1 MEEGDKL
8 ELDVIKKLIEQT
20 NSKHNN
26 FVKKADE
33 AEKYYKNE
41 NDIIRDRSPNNI
53 GKVNTANN
61 PLRNADNRIPFN
73 WFGFLVNQKISY
85 LFTYPPTFDVGDD
98 GINSKITDILGDRY
112 PKEAKTLGKNASIC
126 SKAWLHVWE
135 DDNND
140 FQYANIDPRQIRAVY
155 SSDLNRKLLAV
166 LREYEKTD
174 DEGKEYVIY
183 EYWTD
188 ECCYTYQNKDGNSNI
203 NGLEILNKFIEKN
216 LDNKLETQ
224 TNVYKHNFGEV
235 PFIEFPNNDLEV
247 RDLDNVKHL
256 IDVYDKVYSG
266 FVNDIE
272 DIQEVIFVLT
282 NYGGA
287 DLTEFLK
294 GLKEYK
300 TIDLQSSGAD
310 DKSGLSTITINIP
323 IEARDSLL
331 KTTEKQIYVQGQG
344 VDPKPENFANTSGVA
359 LKFLYTLLELKAGLM
374 ETEFRLG
381 FAKLVRMIC
390 RHLEYSPKRVLQT
403 WTRNMIQ
410 NDLELAEICSK
421 SVGIVSEK
429 TNLKNHPLV
438 DNAEEEEKQIKKE
451 KVDSQQ
457 EYDDLIPNNQDGV
470 IDET

>member
-1 MEEGDKL
+1 M

-20 NSKHNN
+20 NSKHSN

-41 NDIIRDRSPNNI
+41 NDIIRDRSPNNV
-53 GKVNTANN
+53 GKVNTTNN

-98 GINSKITDILGDRY
+98 RVNSKITDILGDRY
-112 PKEAKTLGKNASIC
+112 PKEAKTLGKNASIY
-126 SKAWLHVWE
+126 SKAWLHIWV
-135 DDNND
+135 DDNNN

-166 LREYEKTD
+166 LREYEKIN
-174 DEGKEYVIY
+174 DEGKEYVVY

-188 ECCYTYQNKDGNSNI
+188 EYCYTYQNKDGNSDI

-216 LDNKLETQ
+216 LDNKLEIQ

-235 PFIEFPNNDLEV
+235 PFIKFPNNDLEV

-390 RHLEYSPKRVLQT
+390 RYLGYSPKRVLQT

-451 KVDSQQ
+451 KEDSQQ
-457 EYDDLIPNNQDGV
+457 EYDNLIPSNSGV
-470 IDET
+470 VDET

>member
-1 MEEGDKL
+1 M

-20 NSKHNN
+20 NSKHSN

-41 NDIIRDRSPNNI
+41 NDIIRDRSPNNV
-53 GKVNTANN
+53 GKVNIANN

-98 GINSKITDILGDRY
+98 RVNSKITDILGDRY
-112 PKEAKTLGKNASIC
+112 PKEAKTLGKNASIY
-126 SKAWLHVWE
+126 SKAWLHIWV
-135 DDNND
+135 DDNNN

-166 LREYEKTD
+166 LREYEKIN
-174 DEGKEYVIY
+174 DEGKEYVVY

-188 ECCYTYQNKDGNSNI
+188 EYCYTYQNKDGNSDI

-216 LDNKLETQ
+216 LDNELETL

-235 PFIEFPNNDLEV
+235 PFIKFPNNDLEV

-390 RHLEYSPKRVLQT
+390 RYLGYSPKRVLQT

-451 KVDSQQ
+451 KEDSNQ
-457 EYDDLIPNNQDGV
+457 EYNNVIPNNQDGV

>member
-1 MEEGDKL
+1 M
-8 ELDVIKKLIEQT
+8 
-20 NSKHNN
+20 
-26 FVKKADE
+26 
-33 AEKYYKNE
+33 
-41 NDIIRDRSPNNI
+41 
-53 GKVNTANN
+53 
-61 PLRNADNRIPFN
+61 
-73 WFGFLVNQKISY
+73 
-85 LFTYPPTFDVGDD
+85 
-98 GINSKITDILGDRY
+98 
-112 PKEAKTLGKNASIC
+112 
-126 SKAWLHVWE
+126 
-135 DDNND
+135 
-140 FQYANIDPRQIRAVY
+140 
-155 SSDLNRKLLAV
+155 
-166 LREYEKTD
+166 
-174 DEGKEYVIY
+174 
-183 EYWTD
+183 
-188 ECCYTYQNKDGNSNI
+188 
-203 NGLEILNKFIEKN
+203 
-216 LDNKLETQ
+216 
-224 TNVYKHNFGEV
+224 
-235 PFIEFPNNDLEV
+235 
-247 RDLDNVKHL
+247 
-256 IDVYDKVYSG
+256 
-266 FVNDIE
+266 NDIE

-390 RHLEYSPKRVLQT
+390 RHLGYSPKRVLQT

-421 SVGIVSEK
+421 SVGIISEK

-451 KVDSQQ
+451 NSQQ
-457 EYDDLIPNNQDGV
+457 EYDDLIPNQDGG

>member
-20 NSKHNN
+20 NSKHSN

-41 NDIIRDRSPNNI
+41 NDIIRDRSPNNV
-53 GKVNTANN
+53 GKVNTTNN

-98 GINSKITDILGDRY
+98 RVNSKITDILGDRY
-112 PKEAKTLGKNASIC
+112 PKEAKTLGKNASIY
-126 SKAWLHVWE
+126 SKAWLHIWV
-135 DDNND
+135 DDNNN

-166 LREYEKTD
+166 LREYEKIN
-174 DEGKEYVIY
+174 DEGKEYVVY

-188 ECCYTYQNKDGNSNI
+188 EYCYTYQNKDGNSDI

-216 LDNKLETQ
+216 LDNKLEIQ

-235 PFIEFPNNDLEV
+235 PFIKFPNNDLEV

-390 RHLEYSPKRVLQT
+390 RYLGYSPKRVLQT

-451 KVDSQQ
+451 KEDSQQ
-457 EYDDLIPNNQDGV
+457 EYDNLIPSNSGV
-470 IDET
+470 VDET

>member
-1 MEEGDKL
+1 MGEGDKL
-8 ELDVIKKLIEQT
+8 ELDIIKKLIEQT
-20 NSKHNN
+20 SSKHNN

-33 AEKYYKNE
+33 AEKYYKNQ
-41 NDIIRDRSPNNI
+41 NDIIRDRSPNNV
-53 GKVNTANN
+53 GKVNTTNN

-98 GINSKITDILGDRY
+98 GINSKITDVLGDRY

-126 SKAWLHVWE
+126 SKGWLHTWIDE
-135 DDNND
+135 DNE
-140 FQYANIDPRQIRAVY
+140 FQYANIDPKQVKAIY

-166 LREYEKTD
+166 LREYKKL
-174 DEGKEYVIY
+174 DEDAREFVVY
-183 EYWTD
+183 EYWD
-188 ECCYTYQNKDGNSNI
+188 NENCYVFKNNTGNSTST
-203 NGLEILNKFIEKN
+203 GLAEFNKFTKKDLDTN
-216 LDNKLETQ
+216 LESE

-235 PFIEFPNNDLEV
+235 PFIEFPNNDLEIS
-247 RDLDNVKHL
+247 DLDNVKHL

-300 TIDLQSSGAD
+300 TIDLQSTGAD

-390 RHLEYSPKRVLQT
+390 RYLGYSPKRVLQT

-451 KVDSQQ
+451 KEEAQR
-457 EYDDLIPNNQDGV
+457 EYEYLIPNDGV

>member
-1 MEEGDKL
+1 M
-8 ELDVIKKLIEQT
+8 ELDIIKKLIEQT
-20 NSKHNN
+20 SSGHSN
-26 FVKKADE
+26 FVRKADV
-33 AEKYYKNE
+33 AERYYKNK
-41 NDIIRDRSPNNI
+41 NDITKDKSPSNI
-53 GKVNTANN
+53 GKVDISNN

-85 LFTYPPTFDVGDD
+85 MFTYPPTFDIGDD
-98 GINSKITDILGDRY
+98 KINSAITDVLGDRY

-126 SKAWLHVWE
+126 SKAWLHTWI
-135 DDNND
+135 DDNNE
-140 FQYANIDPRQIRAVY
+140 FQYANIDPKQVKAIY

-166 LREYEKTD
+166 LREYKKL
-174 DEGKEYVIY
+174 DEDAREFVVY
-183 EYWTD
+183 EYWD
-188 ECCYTYQNKDGNSNI
+188 NENCYVFKNNIGNSTST
-203 NGLEILNKFIEKN
+203 GLVEFNKFTKKDLDTN
-216 LDNKLETQ
+216 LESE

-235 PFIEFPNNDLEV
+235 PFIEFPNNDLEIS
-247 RDLDNVKHL
+247 DLDNVKHL

-300 TIDLQSSGAD
+300 TIDLQSTGAD

-390 RHLEYSPKRVLQT
+390 RHLGYSPKRVLQV
-403 WTRNMIQ
+403 WSRNMIQ
-410 NDLELAEICSK
+410 NDLELADICSK

-429 TNLKNHPLV
+429 TNLKNHPSV
-438 DNAEEEEKQIKKE
+438 DNVEEEEKQIKKE
-451 KVDSQQ
+451 KEEAQR
-457 EYDDLIPNNQDGV
+457 EYEYLIPNDGV